1 MKKIIRIFLFTA
13 VLVMAM
19 TGIVSADTSET
30 TEQLYWI
37 NGYDAY
43 DTEAGYTRY
52 MYDSELRVD
61 SDGKIVSP
69 EGSLHASELRQ
80 VALSCHG
87 VHGFF
92 AIKENGNYYAVDPSV
107 HGMEGKAP
115 TVRIYKTQNTKH
127 YALYTDSLGNSI
139 IQAEYKGKIYKT
151 ECTVWLDLEIG
162 ESFFEHPEPNSKNMI
177 TTGEFRFDEAAERN
191 AENTEVY
198 FYTLIEENLELILWD
213 RSKRMATEIRGIIIE
228 NEEETINLNGEA
240 LQLCKITLTDEYET
254 TNNPEVWFN
263 LKEKSG
269 EALHDVQLSS
279 LKIYGADTEPML
291 HVFNYY
297 STSVQDDKLTLSE
310 EIRKWGSDLS
320 PFKNIGLAEGDNN
333 IVYFAIKQGTEYCL
347 VNDIDIA
354 EEGLNIKD
362 YEQSGAKCL
371 EAEKAG
377 SYTLNGMY
385 NGKDYSTTLD
395 VVKFRNFGYFKKPE
409 RAKSEEFIGRFA
421 FDEAVEKN
429 EAETEAYFYVIAEA
443 GNRQL
448 NKVSLSVSEIKT
460 NPNPSTGHDDFKKE
474 QKKVEGIE
482 IKAPYETDFD
492 GIRCFI
498 WKITVADAFQPSND
512 DRIED
517 QILFS
522 LENFDFRANDGN
534 ISGMSIH
541 IVGKSESKIPGLG
554 KFIGSGRI
562 NAADALYLRRSLAGW
577 ENYKA
582 TLENADINQDG
593 VIDKADVIALE
604 RHIAG
609 WKGYG
614 KLPMTDETL
623 SVA

>member
-1 MKKIIRIFLFTA
+1 M
-13 VLVMAM
+13 
-19 TGIVSADTSET
+19 
-30 TEQLYWI
+30 
-37 NGYDAY
+37 
-43 DTEAGYTRY
+43 
-52 MYDSELRVD
+52 
-61 SDGKIVSP
+61 
-69 EGSLHASELRQ
+69 
-80 VALSCHG
+80 
-87 VHGFF
+87 
-92 AIKENGNYYAVDPSV
+92 
-107 HGMEGKAP
+107 
-115 TVRIYKTQNTKH
+115 
-127 YALYTDSLGNSI
+127 
-139 IQAEYKGKIYKT
+139 
-151 ECTVWLDLEIG
+151 
-162 ESFFEHPEPNSKNMI
+162 
-177 TTGEFRFDEAAERN
+177 
-191 AENTEVY
+191 
-198 FYTLIEENLELILWD
+198 
-213 RSKRMATEIRGIIIE
+213 
-228 NEEETINLNGEA
+228 
-240 LQLCKITLTDEYET
+240 
-254 TNNPEVWFN
+254 
-263 LKEKSG
+263 
-269 EALHDVQLSS
+269 
-279 LKIYGADTEPML
+279 
-291 HVFNYY
+291 
-297 STSVQDDKLTLSE
+297 
-310 EIRKWGSDLS
+310 
-320 PFKNIGLAEGDNN
+320 AEGDNN

-395 VVKFRNFGYFKKPE
+395 VIKFRNFGYFKKPE
-409 RAKSEEFIGRFA
+409 RAKSEEFFGRFA
-421 FDEAVEKN
+421 FDEAAEKD

-460 NPNPSTGHDDFKKE
+460 NPSTGHDFEIE
-474 QKKVEGIE
+474 QKEVEGIE
-482 IKAPYETDFD
+482 IEAPYETDFD

-498 WKITVADAFQPSND
+498 WKITVTDAFQHSND
-512 DRIED
+512 DRNED

-534 ISGMSIH
+534 ISGVGIH

-609 WKGYG
+609 WKGY
-614 KLPMTDETL
+614 KTLPVSKTQTE
-623 SVA
+623 SA

>member
-1 MKKIIRIFLFTA
+1 MKKIIRIFFFTA

-19 TGIVSADTSET
+19 TGIVSAETNET

-37 NGYDAY
+37 DGYDAY
-43 DTEAGYTRY
+43 DTETGYTRY
-52 MYDSELRVD
+52 MHDYELRVD

-69 EGSLHASELRQ
+69 EGELRVSELRQ
-80 VALSCHG
+80 VALSCDG
-87 VHGFF
+87 MHGFF
-92 AIKENGNYYAVDPSV
+92 AIKENGNYYAVEPSV
-107 HGMEGKAP
+107 YGIQENPP
-115 TVRIYKTQNTKH
+115 TVQIYKTQNTKH
-127 YALYTDSLGNSI
+127 YALYTDSIGNSI

-191 AENTEVY
+191 AGNTEVY

-254 TNNPEVWFN
+254 TNDPEVWFN

-291 HVFNYY
+291 HVFNQYY
-297 STSVQDDKLTLSE
+297 TSVQDDKLALSE
-310 EIRKWGSDLS
+310 EERKWGSCFR
-320 PFKNIGLAEGDNN
+320 PFKEIGLSEGENR

-362 YEQSGAKCL
+362 YDQSGAKCL

-385 NGKDYSTTLD
+385 KGKNYSMTLD
-395 VVKFRNFGYFKKPE
+395 VVKFLNFGYFKKPE
-409 RAKSEEFIGRFA
+409 RKKSEEFVGSFA
-421 FDEAVEKN
+421 FDEAAEKN
-429 EAETEAYFYVIAEA
+429 EGETEAYFYVIAEA
-443 GNRQL
+443 VNSQL
-448 NKVSLSVSEIKT
+448 DKVSLSVSEIKT
-460 NPNPSTGHDDFKKE
+460 NPSTCHSFEEE
-474 QKKVEGIE
+474 QKKVEE
-482 IKAPYETDFD
+482 IKIEAPYETDFD

-498 WKITVADAFQPSND
+498 WKITVTDAFQPSDD
-512 DRIED
+512 DRAEN

-534 ISGMSIH
+534 ISGTSIR

-554 KFIGSGRI
+554 KFIGTGRI
-562 NAADALYLRRSLAGW
+562 NSADALYLCRALAGW
-577 ENYKA
+577 ENYNVN
-582 TLENADINQDG
+582 LENADINQDG

-609 WKGYG
+609 WKGY
-614 KLPMTDETL
+614 KTLPVSKTQTE
-623 SVA
+623 SA

>member
-1 MKKIIRIFLFTA
+1 M
-13 VLVMAM
+13 
-19 TGIVSADTSET
+19 
-30 TEQLYWI
+30 
-37 NGYDAY
+37 
-43 DTEAGYTRY
+43 
-52 MYDSELRVD
+52 
-61 SDGKIVSP
+61 
-69 EGSLHASELRQ
+69 
-80 VALSCHG
+80 
-87 VHGFF
+87 
-92 AIKENGNYYAVDPSV
+92 
-107 HGMEGKAP
+107 
-115 TVRIYKTQNTKH
+115 
-127 YALYTDSLGNSI
+127 
-139 IQAEYKGKIYKT
+139 
-151 ECTVWLDLEIG
+151 
-162 ESFFEHPEPNSKNMI
+162 
-177 TTGEFRFDEAAERN
+177 
-191 AENTEVY
+191 
-198 FYTLIEENLELILWD
+198 
-213 RSKRMATEIRGIIIE
+213 
-228 NEEETINLNGEA
+228 
-240 LQLCKITLTDEYET
+240 
-254 TNNPEVWFN
+254 
-263 LKEKSG
+263 
-269 EALHDVQLSS
+269 
-279 LKIYGADTEPML
+279 
-291 HVFNYY
+291 
-297 STSVQDDKLTLSE
+297 
-310 EIRKWGSDLS
+310 
-320 PFKNIGLAEGDNN
+320 
-333 IVYFAIKQGTEYCL
+333 
-347 VNDIDIA
+347 
-354 EEGLNIKD
+354 
-362 YEQSGAKCL
+362 

-522 LENFDFRANDGN
+522 LRANDGN
-534 ISGMSIH
+534 IGGMSIR

-554 KFIGSGRI
+554 KFTGSGRI
-562 NAADALYLRRSLAGW
+562 DAADALYLRRSLAGW

>member
-1 MKKIIRIFLFTA
+1 MKKIIRTFFFTF

-19 TGIVSADTSET
+19 TGIVSANTNESA
-30 TEQLYWI
+30 EQLYWI

-43 DTEAGYTRY
+43 DTETGYTRY

-69 EGSLHASELRQ
+69 EGSLHVSELRQ
-80 VALSCHG
+80 VALSCYG

-92 AIKENGNYYAVDPSV
+92 AIKENGNYYAVEPSV
-107 HGMEGKAP
+107 HGIEGKAP

-127 YALYTDSLGNSI
+127 YALYTDSIGNSI

-151 ECTVWLDLEIG
+151 ECNVSLNIG
-162 ESFFEHPEPNSKNMI
+162 FGCDFFEHPEPNAKNMI

-191 AENTEVY
+191 AGNTEVH
-198 FYTLIEENLELILWD
+198 FYTFIEKDHELILWD
-213 RSKRMATEIRGIIIE
+213 ESEQKPTEIRGLTIE
-228 NEEETINLNGEA
+228 NGEETINLDNQQ
-240 LQLCKITLTDEYET
+240 LRLCKITLTDEYKT
-254 TNNPEVWFN
+254 TNNPEICFN
-263 LKEKSG
+263 RKDESG
-269 EALHDVQLSS
+269 EVLYDTQLRG

-291 HVFNYY
+291 HVFNHY

-310 EIRKWGSDLS
+310 AIRKWGSDLS

-362 YEQSGAKCL
+362 YDQSGAKCL

-377 SYTLNGMY
+377 SYTLNGIY
-385 NGKDYSTTLD
+385 NGKNYSTTLD
-395 VVKFRNFGYFKKPE
+395 VIKFCNFGYFKKPE
-409 RAKSEEFIGRFA
+409 RAKSEEFVGRFA

-443 GNRQL
+443 GNSQL
-448 NKVSLSVSEIKT
+448 AKVSLSVSEIKT
-460 NPNPSTGHDDFKKE
+460 NPSTGHSFEEE

-482 IKAPYETDFD
+482 IEAPYEMDFD

-498 WKITVADAFQPSND
+498 WRITVADAFQHSND

-522 LENFDFRANDGN
+522 LENFDLRANDGN

-554 KFIGSGRI
+554 KFTGSGRI

-593 VIDKADVIALE
+593 VIDKADVIALD

-609 WKGYG
+609 WKGY
-614 KLPMTDETL
+614 KTLPVPKTQTK
-623 SVA
+623 SA

>member
-1 MKKIIRIFLFTA
+1 MKKIIRIFFFTA

-19 TGIVSADTSET
+19 TGIVSADTNET

-37 NGYDAY
+37 SGYDAY
-43 DTEAGYTRY
+43 DNEAGYTRY
-52 MYDSELRVD
+52 MSDSELRVD

-69 EGSLHASELRQ
+69 EGSLHVSELRQ
-80 VALSCHG
+80 VALSCYG

-92 AIKENGNYYAVDPSV
+92 AIKENGNYYAVEPSV
-107 HGMEGKAP
+107 HGIEGKSP
-115 TVRIYKTQNTKH
+115 TVRIHKTQNTKH
-127 YALYTDSLGNSI
+127 YALYTDSIGDSI
-139 IQAEYKGKIYKT
+139 IQTEYKGKIYKT
-151 ECTVWLDLEIG
+151 ECNVSLNMEFGCD
-162 ESFFEHPEPNSKNMI
+162 FFEHPEPNAKNMI

-191 AENTEVY
+191 AGNTEVY
-198 FYTLIEENLELILWD
+198 FYTFIEKDHELILWD
-213 RSKRMATEIRGIIIE
+213 ESEQKPTEIRGLTIE
-228 NEEETINLNGEA
+228 NGEETINLDNQQ
-240 LQLCKITLTDEYET
+240 LRLCKITLTDEYKT
-254 TNNPEVWFN
+254 TNNPEICFN
-263 LKEKSG
+263 RKDESG
-269 EALHDVQLSS
+269 EVLYDTQLRG

-291 HVFNYY
+291 HVFNQYY
-297 STSVQDDKLTLSE
+297 TSVQNEKLTLSE
-310 EIRKWGSDLS
+310 EARKWGTDLS

-395 VVKFRNFGYFKKPE
+395 VIKFRNFGYFKKPE
-409 RAKSEEFIGRFA
+409 RAKSEEFFGRFA
-421 FDEAVEKN
+421 FDEAAEKD

-460 NPNPSTGHDDFKKE
+460 NPSTGHDFEIE
-474 QKKVEGIE
+474 QKEVEGIE
-482 IKAPYETDFD
+482 IEAPYETDFD

-498 WKITVADAFQPSND
+498 WKITVTDAFQHSND
-512 DRIED
+512 DRNED

-534 ISGMSIH
+534 ISGVGIH

-609 WKGYG
+609 WKGY
-614 KLPMTDETL
+614 KTLPVSKTQTE
-623 SVA
+623 SA

>member
-1 MKKIIRIFLFTA
+1 MKKIIRMFFFTA
-13 VLVMAM
+13 MLIMAM

-37 NGYDAY
+37 DGYDTC
-43 DTEAGYTRY
+43 DTEMSYKQH
-52 MYDSELRVD
+52 MLDFELRVD

-92 AIKENGNYYAVDPSV
+92 AIKENGNYYAVEPSV
-107 HGMEGKAP
+107 HGIEGKAP

-151 ECTVWLDLEIG
+151 ECTVWLDLKIG

-191 AENTEVY
+191 TENTEVY

-213 RSKRMATEIRGIIIE
+213 RSKRVATEIRGIIIE

-291 HVFNYY
+291 HVFNQYY
-297 STSVQDDKLTLSE
+297 TSVQNEKLTLSE
-310 EIRKWGSDLS
+310 EARKRGTDLS

-395 VVKFRNFGYFKKPE
+395 VIKFRNFGYFKKPE
-409 RAKSEEFIGRFA
+409 RAKSEEFFGRFA
-421 FDEAVEKN
+421 FDEAAEKD

-460 NPNPSTGHDDFKKE
+460 NPSTGHDDFKKE
-474 QKKVEGIE
+474 QKKVERIE

-498 WKITVADAFQPSND
+498 WKIAVADAFQPSND

-522 LENFDFRANDGN
+522 LKNFDFRANDGN
-534 ISGMSIH
+534 ISGMSIR

-609 WKGYG
+609 WKGY
-614 KLPMTDETL
+614 KTLPVSKTQTE
-623 SVA
+623 SA